1 MYISALEYAFMSIGG
16 PLFGMSTKFPVCI
29 VSCVAPHVLP
39 LPGAKQV
46 TGMKKPCTLICSS
59 TARMVCGYYFPTA
72 QECE

>member
-39 LPGAKQV
+39 LPGGQAGDWYEEALHPYLLLNSKD
-46 TGMKKPCTLICSS
+46 GLWILFSYS
-59 TARMVCGYYFPTA
+59 TRV
-72 QECE
+72 